1 MFLFY
6 YFMIELKILVIN
18 KSYYL
23 FNKYNFIIIYLNL

>member
-23 FNKYNFIIIYLNL
+23 FNKYNLIIIYLNL